1 MKSDDV
7 SFSIGGVWLDE
18 VTFYSVSVGLSPF
31 QSGVV
36 KVRSGGVSFG
46 IGKVLCN
53 IIEYCEGIARCHVVA
68 FNNMT

>member
-36 KVRSGGVSFG
+36 KVRSGSMLFG
-46 IGKVLCN
+46 IG
-53 IIEYCEGIARCHVVA
+53 
-68 FNNMT
+68 